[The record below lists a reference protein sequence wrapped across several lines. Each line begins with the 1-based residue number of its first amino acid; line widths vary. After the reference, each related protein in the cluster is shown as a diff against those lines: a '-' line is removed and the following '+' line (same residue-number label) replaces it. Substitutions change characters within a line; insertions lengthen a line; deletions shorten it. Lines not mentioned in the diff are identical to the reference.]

1 MSSHPKPLVEAWHE
15 GVATEK
21 ESVLTDSLE
30 GTSEIEVSL
39 GSVVETSVLIVLFL
53 PGAQQ
58 RRRVRGAPVS
68 HRATTSKGRRGTI
81 WSALP

>member
-1 MSSHPKPLVEAWHE
+1 MREQWRRGMRERRRVYWQTAWKELQRLRLVW
-15 GVATEK
+15 
-21 ESVLTDSLE
+21 
-30 GTSEIEVSL
+30 